1 MTTHP
6 ILGPIDPIDL
16 DALRAALAVIQRET
30 VRAGGVSFSDG
41 RDLIATHA
49 AVSAALAELT
59 TRRARDADVVKLV
72 EKGARLIGAFKS
84 LGQADDIV
92 TDHRTRRE
100 CEQAIVAFDAELAYF
115 QRSDK
120 GDAT

>member
-1 MTTHP
+1 MT
-6 ILGPIDPIDL
+6 DPIDL
-16 DALRAALAVIQRET
+16 EALRAALAVIQRET

-59 TRRARDADVVKLV
+59 TRRARDAEVAELV
-72 EKGARLIGAFKS
+72 EAAKDARCWVREYMD
-84 LGQADDIV
+84 QNDCPDDDPDLDV
-92 TDHRTRRE
+92 SACVVRLDAALFPFRRS
-100 CEQAIVAFDAELAYF
+100 V
-115 QRSDK
+115 DK

>member
-1 MTTHP
+1 MTMT
-6 ILGPIDPIDL
+6 DPIDL
-16 DALRAALAVIQRET
+16 EALRAALAVIQRET

-59 TRRARDADVVKLV
+59 TRRARDAETHNAMAMALQHI
-72 EKGARLIGAFKS
+72 RLCAP
-84 LGQADDIV
+84 DPTV
-92 TDHRTRRE
+92 
-100 CEQAIVAFDAELAYF
+100 DAALEAALLPF
-115 QRSDK
+115 QRSDDK